1 LPCRASFHR
10 TAKTL
15 VKKEIDVS
23 EPFLGEIRMV
33 GFNFAPVGWFLC
45 NGQILPISQYTAL
58 FSLLGTTFGGDGRTT
73 FALPNLQ
80 GRVPV
85 CAGNGAGLNPVVWGE
100 MGGAASV
107 SILTSNLPQHTHAVT
122 PPVSNASATAGS
134 PVNAYPA
141 AAVTTITGGQRGETA
156 ATMSYA
162 ASSVPGQNAASYQSG
177 AAGGG
182 VPISTEPPY
191 LAVYFIIAYT
201 GIFPSRS

>member
-1 LPCRASFHR
+1 M
-10 TAKTL
+10 
-15 VKKEIDVS
+15 S

-58 FSLLGTTFGGDGRTT
+58 FSLLGTTFGGNGTSN

-85 CAGNGAGLNPVVWGE
+85 CVGSGAGLAPFVWGQ

-107 SILTSNLPQHTHAVT
+107 SILTNNLPAHTHPVT
-122 PPVSNASATAGS
+122 PPVSNANATASS
-134 PVNAYPA
+134 PVNGYPA
-141 AAVTTITGGQRGETA
+141 VDVTTITGGQRGETA

-162 ASSVPGQNAASYQSG
+162 AASASGQNAASYQTG

-182 VPISTEPPY
+182 VPINTEPPY

-201 GIFPSRS
+201 GIFPSRG

>member
-1 LPCRASFHR
+1 M
-10 TAKTL
+10 
-15 VKKEIDVS
+15 S

-45 NGQILPISQYTAL
+45 NGQLLPINQYTAL
-58 FSLLGTTFGGDGRTT
+58 FSLLGTTFGGNGTTT

-85 CAGNGAGLNPVVWGE
+85 CVGNGVGLDPYVWGQI
-100 MGGAASV
+100 GGAANV
-107 SILTSNLPQHTHAVT
+107 SILLNNLPQHSHTVT
-122 PPVSNASATAGS
+122 PPVSNANATASS
-134 PVNAYPA
+134 PVGGYPA
-141 AAVTTITGGQRGETA
+141 VDVTTITGGQRGETA

-162 ASSVPGQNAASYQSG
+162 ASSVSGQNGASYQTG
-177 AAGGG
+177 VTGGS

-191 LAVYFIIAYT
+191 LAVYFIIAFQ